1 MSDDPDLLRHDQL
14 IVELRALC
22 AAQRSGT
29 MFIITTENHAA
40 QFVLRDG
47 EIVGLTYRLLRGPD
61 ALAGMK
67 SFTGGRY
74 RFQDETIERTDPR
87 LPATADLLALL
98 IPERAAAM
106 EPPPAQPPTGVEAV
120 PDRVRLLIERELA
133 EFLGPMAALIC
144 QEHLAQGAN
153 LASPREIS
161 RLVETIAKEIGD
173 PAKEARFKQRI
184 LPLLRPAE

>member
-14 IVELRALC
+14 IAALGALC
-22 AAQRSGT
+22 AAKRSGT
-29 MFIITTENHAA
+29 MFIITSENHAA
-40 QFVLRDG
+40 QFVLRGG
-47 EIVGLTYRLLRGPD
+47 EVVGLTYRLMRGPD
-61 ALAGMK
+61 ALPGMK
-67 SFTGGRY
+67 SFTAGRY

-87 LPATADLLALL
+87 LPATPDLLALL
-98 IPERAAAM
+98 IPERAAAG
-106 EPPPAQPPTGVEAV
+106 EPPPAPPPTGVEAV

-133 EFLGPMAALIC
+133 EFLGPMAGMIC

-153 LASPREIS
+153 LASPKEVA

-184 LPLLRPAE
+184 LPLLKAAE